1 MDIQRTIKP
10 KRRRYLIPALL
21 VGTLVL
27 VTAALSQLGP
37 ASPSVKRSMLS
48 FATVERGLFVRDV
61 RGPGNLVPEQIRYI
75 TALTPGR
82 VERVELRPGASVDP
96 STVLMELS
104 NPDVHIQALQAEE
117 QLTGA
122 EAALVSL
129 KLALENEKLTQEAAV
144 AAAQSDYDDAVRQA
158 NTNAELAKG
167 GLVAGQVLARSQDR
181 MKELATRLDVERKR
195 LDLTQKTASDRLAVN
210 ERQVDR
216 MRAISRF
223 QEEQVASMQVKAG
236 AKGILQE
243 LSLEVGQWVTPGMTL
258 AVVAEPGRLKAVLHV
273 PETEAREITLRQPA
287 RIDTRNGGIVNGS
300 VLRIDPVVQN
310 GTVTV
315 EVSLDGDLPAGLR
328 PDMSVDGTIEIDR
341 KPDALFVGRP
351 IDGSSSGASSV
362 FLVEP
367 NHKFAHRIPV
377 RFGAG
382 SVSSIEILDGL
393 KVGDEII
400 LSDMSSWDG
409 HDRIRIR

>member
-1 MDIQRTIKP
+1 MNSDAMSLSFRGV
-10 KRRRYLIPALL
+10 ALL
-21 VGTLVL
+21 QPPLPQ
-27 VTAALSQLGP
+27 S
-37 ASPSVKRSMLS
+37 ASPEVSLR
-48 FATVERGLFVRDV
+48 
-61 RGPGNLVPEQIRYI
+61 
-75 TALTPGR
+75 ALTTAVRRG
-82 VERVELRPGASVDP
+82 D
-96 STVLMELS
+96 
-104 NPDVHIQALQAEE
+104 
-117 QLTGA
+117 
-122 EAALVSL
+122 EAAFVQFHDLYNLRLYKYLLV
-129 KLALENEKLTQEAAV
+129 
-144 AAAQSDYDDAVRQA
+144 
-158 NTNAELAKG
+158 LAKG
-167 GLVAGQVLARSQDR
+167 D
-181 MKELATRLDVERKR
+181 
-195 LDLTQKTASDRLAVN
+195 
-210 ERQVDR
+210 
-216 MRAISRF
+216 
-223 QEEQVASMQVKAG
+223 
-236 AKGILQE
+236 
-243 LSLEVGQWVTPGMTL
+243 
-258 AVVAEPGRLKAVLHV
+258 
-273 PETEAREITLRQPA
+273 ETEAREITLRQPA